1 MQFFQQTNKELVMLL
16 LLVNLFINSADAG
29 VLGKYSFAPS
39 TSCGG
44 DYLEFE
50 QGTMELVQGYSSQYK
65 VRLVYTDG
73 QDCLD
78 IYNMD
83 ISKYMGI
90 MCPLIANGDQLIFRM
105 ELIGQGSD
113 IYKTYKCY

>member
-1 MQFFQQTNKELVMLL
+1 MFS
-16 LLVNLFINSADAG
+16 LLVNLFISSASAG
-29 VLGKYSFAPS
+29 VLGKYSFVPS
-39 TSCGG
+39 SSCGG

-65 VRLVYTDG
+65 VRLVFTDG
-73 QDCLD
+73 QECLD

-90 MCPLIANGDQLIFRM
+90 MCPIIANGDQLVFRM
-105 ELIGQGSD
+105 ELLGQSSD
-113 IYKTYKCY
+113 VYKVFKCY